1 MYKGNPSLRRNGI
14 WQMKN
19 FNVNYLKNIVAP
31 ALIFSF
37 ITGSLT
43 GAIIVF
49 YRLAASGVIHLS
61 ESIYS
66 MLGQKLY
73 LIPIALAV
81 LALLAYATCYAYKKA
96 PNLKGGGIPTSIGI
110 LRGLISFKW
119 LRNIIGVWAIS
130 LSTFL
135 VGVPLGNEGPC
146 VQMGT
151 AIGRGTV
158 RTLAKKNAAWDRYVM
173 TGGACAG
180 FTAATNAPISGI
192 MFAIEEA
199 HQRISPMILMVAF
212 ISVMFSTLAI
222 RILCPLFGLQPDL
235 FPGLEEK
242 VKTLELSE
250 LWIAAVIGLV
260 IGLAASAFLKYY
272 KLMAKLVNGKLAN
285 VRLEV
290 KVMLI
295 FVLTLGFGLISYSF
309 ISTGHGLIED
319 LMTGGIAWYILIVI
333 LIFRATMMLAA
344 NITGIT
350 GGMFLPIIVLSAII
364 SSLLGRIMITLGII
378 SSEYYSV
385 IIVLGIAACI
395 SGMMKCPLT
404 AIVFS
409 LEALFCT
416 ENILPVIVSAALA
429 YFVTEVFNAKSI
441 NETVIERR
449 TKEINAGK
457 TPVVI
462 DTFVTVKASTFAI
475 GKQIRDIFWPCN
487 LFVLSIKHSEKA
499 GAVVDTNG
507 DKTIREGDILHVR
520 YSCYDEEEAKR
531 ELLAIVGQQELE
543 ENIVR
548 VV

>member
-1 MYKGNPSLRRNGI
+1 
-14 WQMKN
+14 MKN

-43 GAIIVF
+43 GTIIVF

-222 RILCPLFGLQPDL
+222 RILCPLVGLQPDL

-309 ISTGHGLIED
+309 IFYRDYDDKESLISEITVDSARELLETGD
-319 LMTGGIAWYILIVI
+319 
-333 LIFRATMMLAA
+333 
-344 NITGIT
+344 IT
-350 GGMFLPIIVLSAII
+350 GGMFLPIIALSAII